1 MECKQGLQLVLHY
14 FINARVANYITGWCT
29 FNGILL
35 FGYIWQF
42 ENGLL
47 LTVSPSTSMYGR
59 EAGPSGWR
67 TDENSCL
74 VSSLPMGL
82 NSILNLSILTMYK

>member
-1 MECKQGLQLVLHY
+1 MCKQGLQFILHY
-14 FINARVANYITGWCT
+14 YIDAHAANYITGWCT
-29 FNGILL
+29 VNGILL
-35 FGYIWQF
+35 FGYIWQI

-47 LTVSPSTSMYGR
+47 LIVSPSASMYGR
-59 EAGPSGWR
+59 EAEPSGWR

-82 NSILNLSILTMYK
+82 NPILSLSILTMYG